1 MKKLLAI
8 IVLGLL
14 WFNQSNAGDYYLEG
28 ATPSTLMEMGFKLFS
43 ITPIVEAD
51 RKHDFIYTFVKDKNI
66 ASCRVNVTSYADYP
80 YEKHQCF
87 NITNVENK

>member
-28 ATPSTLMEMGFKLFS
+28 ATPATLMEMGFKLFS
-43 ITPIVEAD
+43 ITPIVD
-51 RKHDFIYTFVKDKNI
+51 PGNKHDFIYTFVKDKKI
-66 ASCRVNVTSYADYP
+66 ASCRVMVTSYAGYP
-80 YEKHQCF
+80 YEKHLCF
-87 NITNVENK
+87 NITNIENN